1 MEDWLKE
8 EHVSESENFDGIL
21 VTHDLEDCI
30 DDSLEY
36 SSFNKV
42 YEELPLSNLR
52 SDNENDHTT
61 AFAEKREYD
70 ENFGYINQS
79 LQQDG
84 VYMHTNHDTSDE
96 MQENCAALTT
106 SNNDSYSKDGQFN
119 RYSCEY
125 GGCTRTYSTVG
136 NLRTHMKTHKDVLKK
151 VVVKRSQRAII

>member
-8 EHVSESENFDGIL
+8 EQVTESENFDGIL

-52 SDNENDHTT
+52 SDNENDQTT

-70 ENFGYINQS
+70 ESFVYINQS

-84 VYMHTNHDTSDE
+84 VYMHTNQDTSDE
-96 MQENCAALTT
+96 MQDCTALTT
-106 SNNDSYSKDGQFN
+106 SNNESYSKDGQFN

-125 GGCTRTYSTVG
+125 GGCVRTYSTVG